1 MQLQFEIGLEGAR
14 YLICKIFG
22 QLNVKKIFAY
32 LSIQVQ
38 IILGEQVV
46 DAHADHFGIAR
57 FGHFKQLIQILR
69 VADLKIGRLEILCEQ
84 TN

>member
-1 MQLQFEIGLEGAR
+1 M
-14 YLICKIFG
+14 
-22 QLNVKKIFAY
+22 
-32 LSIQVQ
+32 
-38 IILGEQVV
+38 ILGEQVV